1 MTDIKE
7 RVVWKTYPGID
18 FLQANQYGEVRTID
32 HYTEG
37 KDGRK
42 CFVRGHVLKQ
52 YDDTHGYMLV
62 RPYVNGKR
70 INLKVHRIVAKCFI
84 PNPDNLPAVN
94 HIDCNRANNN
104 FNNLEWCSNSYN
116 NQYREKYGQAFG
128 HPLYAVNLKTGEV
141 LQFRSQHEAARQL
154 GISSG
159 SVRKVLSGRYK
170 QAGGYWFTE
179 DENEITKKKI
189 QKIKNGMEYRGGVV
203 AMNLKTFKVSH
214 FESQKEAA
222 QQLGANKGNIN
233 GVLKG
238 RLKKTHGYWFCYA
251 DENAVENT
259 RAKFGDEV
267 ACEVEKLLSEEL

>member
-37 KDGRK
+37 KDGK
-42 CFVRGHVLKQ
+42 KYLIKGHILKQ
-52 YDDTHGYMLV
+52 YVDRHGYMRV
-62 RPYVNGKR
+62 HTCVNGKAVT
-70 INLKVHRIVAKCFI
+70 LLVHRVVAKCFL
-84 PNPDNLPAVN
+84 PNPYNLPAVN
-94 HIDCNRANNN
+94 HIDCNRKNENL
-104 FNNLEWCSNSYN
+104 NNLEWCSYSYN

-128 HPLYAVNLKTGEV
+128 HHLYAVNLKTGEV
-141 LQFRSQHEAARQL
+141 LQFPSQSEAERQL
-154 GISSG
+154 GVASGNVG
-159 SVRKVLSGRYK
+159 SVLRGRYK

-179 DENEITKKKI
+179 DENEITKEKI

-203 AMNLKTFKVSH
+203 AVNLKTIEVSH

-222 QQLGANKGNIN
+222 QQLSIRKGNIN